1 MIDIQAPI
9 FGISRLRIPIDGEG
23 VTTLVTFSHC
33 PLKCIYCLNPQ
44 CEEEQYAQHLTPQEL
59 LDKVKVD
66 NLYFLATGG
75 GICFGGGEPCLQSRF
90 IEEFRKIIDPNWKL
104 TIETSISVPEE
115 HILRLIPIMDQW
127 IIDVKDMHPDI
138 YLNYTQRPI
147 DPLLHN
153 LKLLADQGLQDRCT
167 LRIPLIPEYNTPE
180 LQTESQKILEEMGFK
195 HFDVFKYKR
204 L

>member
-1 MIDIQAPI
+1 MTDNKVPI

-23 VTTLVTFSHC
+23 VTTLVAFSHC
-33 PLKCIYCLNPQ
+33 PLRCDYCLNPQ
-44 CEEEQYAQHLTPQEL
+44 CEEERCAEHLTPQEL

-90 IEEFRKIIDPNWKL
+90 IEEFHKIIDPNWKL

-115 HILRLIPIMDQW
+115 HLLRLIPIIDQW
-127 IIDVKDMHPDI
+127 IIDIKDMHPEV
-138 YLNYTQRPI
+138 YLNYTKRPI
-147 DPLLHN
+147 DFLLHN
-153 LKLLADQGLQDRCT
+153 LQILADKGLQDHCT

-180 LQTESQKILEEMGFK
+180 LQTESQKILEEMGFT